1 MAADGI
7 PSFRLDDTSIQRD
20 IQEILALG
28 VNIHCGE
35 AIDRNRFDELRGSH
49 DFIYIAVGA
58 QKAVE
63 LSIPGEGAEGV
74 IDQLGFLSAVR
85 REYPPAL
92 GKRVVVFGGGNSA
105 VDAARTAKRLVGED
119 GEVSIVYRRTRKEM
133 PADQEEI

>member
-20 IQEILALG
+20 IQDILALG

-35 AIDRNRFDELRGSH
+35 AIYRNRFDELRGSH
-49 DFIYIAVGA
+49 DFIFV
-58 QKAVE
+58 
-63 LSIPGEGAEGV
+63 
-74 IDQLGFLSAVR
+74 AVR

-92 GKRVVVFGGGNSA
+92 GKRVVVFGGGNWA